1 MTNVMSLAIR
11 YSNLDS
17 KEGYVGVGEHKDPN
31 SWKINELHSCC
42 QFFRDCP
49 LYHLRKPLCL
59 RCDPWLCHSE
69 FSFMLC

>member
-17 KEGYVGVGEHKDPN
+17 KEGYVGVGEPKDPN

-42 QFFRDCP
+42 CP
-49 LYHLRKPLCL
+49 LYHL
-59 RCDPWLCHSE
+59 
-69 FSFMLC
+69 